1 VYDTKYL
8 SAAHPLCRD
17 IKMPELLS
25 IHPLPPT
32 SLEYLALWARELN
45 PDPQLKLCTLTHKFK
60 LIIALHHKHLR
71 YGVHE
76 QQHEA
81 GYDAFLTAQVFL
93 SLSAEMAGRGKVLT
107 GEMRIISAGGIFVC
121 IG

>member
-1 VYDTKYL
+1 
-8 SAAHPLCRD
+8 
-17 IKMPELLS
+17 MPEFLS
-25 IHPLPPT
+25 ICPLPPT
-32 SLEYLALWARELN
+32 SLEYLALWARGPN
-45 PDPQLKLCTLTHKFK
+45 PDPQLKLCPLSHTFE

-93 SLSAEMAGRGKVLT
+93 SLSAEMAGRGKVPT
-107 GEMRIISAGGIFVC
+107 GEMRLIGAGGILVC
-121 IG
+121 IS

>member
-8 SAAHPLCRD
+8 SAAHPLCCD
-17 IKMPELLS
+17 IEMPELLS
-25 IHPLPPT
+25 ICPLPPT
-32 SLEYLALWARELN
+32 SLEYLALWARGLN
-45 PDPQLKLCTLTHKFK
+45 PDPQLKLCTLPHRSK

-76 QQHEA
+76 LQHEA
-81 GYDAFLTAQVFL
+81 GYDAFMTAQVFL
-93 SLSAEMAGRGKVLT
+93 SLSAEMAGRGKVPT
-107 GEMRIISAGGIFVC
+107 GEMRVISAGGILLC